1 MSGSNS
7 ISRVFNFRGVLF
19 VCGVAAYS
27 PASRSRL
34 VSATPAEW
42 RTSQFPR
49 FQLLYPTATVKPRIM
64 DLGAQPPS
72 EFGRSKMFMLIKM
85 LAICLV
91 RPDSSVSAEVV
102 SLVQVFPKGRRVE
115 YDRLVF

>member
-1 MSGSNS
+1 
-7 ISRVFNFRGVLF
+7 
-19 VCGVAAYS
+19 
-27 PASRSRL
+27 
-34 VSATPAEW
+34 
-42 RTSQFPR
+42 
-49 FQLLYPTATVKPRIM
+49 
-64 DLGAQPPS
+64 
-72 EFGRSKMFMLIKM
+72 MFMLIKM